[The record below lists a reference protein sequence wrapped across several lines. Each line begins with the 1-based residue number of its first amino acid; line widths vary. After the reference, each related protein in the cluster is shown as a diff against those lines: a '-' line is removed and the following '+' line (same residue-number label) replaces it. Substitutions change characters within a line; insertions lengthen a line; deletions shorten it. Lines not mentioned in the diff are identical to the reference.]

1 MELKSRIPTTVYA
14 PFAAEAAGTIIGV
27 WRAEGVLCGLA
38 SVQWGGVTVWQ
49 CSWGRERSGNWYH
62 FSRRTRVD
70 RATPLLPCARNSRM
84 CALETS
90 GLRKNS
96 KWDACKK

>member
-14 PFAAEAAGTIIGV
+14 PFAAEAAGTAIGV

-49 CSWGRERSGNWYH
+49 MQLG
-62 FSRRTRVD
+62 
-70 RATPLLPCARNSRM
+70 P
-84 CALETS
+84 
-90 GLRKNS
+90 
-96 KWDACKK
+96 